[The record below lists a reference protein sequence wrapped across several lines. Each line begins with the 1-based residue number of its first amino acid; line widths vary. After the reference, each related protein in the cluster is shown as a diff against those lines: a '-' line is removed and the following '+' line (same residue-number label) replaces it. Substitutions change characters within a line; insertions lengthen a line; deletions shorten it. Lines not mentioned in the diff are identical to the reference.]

1 MKSVISSQKL
11 NIDHIIF
18 FIWNPWSMWIVD
30 IRAGP
35 RVVNR
40 PARPAYLEFEL
51 MSYGVAEI
59 DGGNQIDNA

>member
-1 MKSVISSQKL
+1 MKSVISSQAL
-11 NIDHIIF
+11 DIDHIIF

-35 RVVNR
+35 WVVNR

-51 MSYGVAEI
+51 TISRVAEI
-59 DGGNQIDNA
+59 DGGNKIDNA